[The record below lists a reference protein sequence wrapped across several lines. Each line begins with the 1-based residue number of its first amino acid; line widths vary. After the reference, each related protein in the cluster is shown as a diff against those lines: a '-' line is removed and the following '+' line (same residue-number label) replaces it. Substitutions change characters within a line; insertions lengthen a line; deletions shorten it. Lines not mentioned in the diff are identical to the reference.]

1 MDDAL
6 HHIFTAWLSLNPAK
20 APSEVQIYNLV
31 YAVVLFRSLLELVS
45 SLKRRILT
53 MPETASYGLFPS
65 HCGETSV
72 YRANIKFGPIMPDE
86 TEWPMTLHIE
96 DHDNRLVRSRPR
108 TAPRGDGGFNVYA
121 EAVSP
126 DATKMSC
133 LFTTQRGTLGDV
145 WTSVSS
151 ARFDAYPSG
160 LDNDWRHHG
169 ELAGLLTVSDPLV
182 MIYTQ
187 VLIRT

>member
-1 MDDAL
+1 
-6 HHIFTAWLSLNPAK
+6 
-20 APSEVQIYNLV
+20 
-31 YAVVLFRSLLELVS
+31 
-45 SLKRRILT
+45 
-53 MPETASYGLFPS
+53 MPETANHNLFPS

-86 TEWPMTLHIE
+86 TEWPITLHIE
-96 DHDNRLVRSRPR
+96 DHNNRLIRSRPM

-160 LDNDWRHHG
+160 LDHDWRHHG
-169 ELAGLLTVSDPLV
+169 ELAGLLTVSGPLV
-182 MIYTQ
+182 MM
-187 VLIRT
+187 RTRSANSNVGPVDAS